1 MYNINICILYYTI
14 RACVGEGERGC
25 HHRYP
30 VAGVHPGKRVCDT
43 RVCCIIYIHMS
54 THIYTHENTTKNT
67 QEFVHRTRG
76 PRLPNPQPN
85 PSNFN
90 TKTPKLTMTG
100 LYIYTTHLINPSP
113 SLPLPKTQ
121 EFVHRTR
128 RAFLRRDFDAWD
140 RHGRPLPVRSL
151 KKIYIDMCVC
161 V

>member
-54 THIYTHENTTKNT
+54 TYIYTHENTTKNT

-100 LYIYTTHLINPSP
+100 LYIYNPPHQPIPIPSP
-113 SLPLPKTQ
+113 PQNTGVRAPHPPRLPSP
-121 EFVHRTR
+121 R
-128 RAFLRRDFDAWD
+128 LRRL
-140 RHGRPLPVRSL
+140 RPTRPALAGA
-151 KKIYIDMCVC
+151 
-161 V
+161 